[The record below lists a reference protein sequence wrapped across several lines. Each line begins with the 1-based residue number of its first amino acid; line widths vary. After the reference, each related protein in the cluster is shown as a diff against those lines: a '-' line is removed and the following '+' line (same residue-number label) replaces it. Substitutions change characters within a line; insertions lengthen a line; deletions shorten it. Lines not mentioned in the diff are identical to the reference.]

1 MHHVRCKS
9 LPMLV
14 SLKEQYMKEQTV
26 DEMELYAYKFKQ
38 WLGSVTREL
47 QNRQL
52 KDIPYQ
58 GDNG

>member
-1 MHHVRCKS
+1 
-9 LPMLV
+9 
-14 SLKEQYMKEQTV
+14 MKEQTV
-26 DEMELYAYKFKQ
+26 DEMELSAYKFKQ
-38 WLGSVTREL
+38 CLGSVTREL

>member
-1 MHHVRCKS
+1 MI
-9 LPMLV
+9 PQ
-14 SLKEQYMKEQTV
+14 LKGQNMKEQTV